1 MNMPNKNGFAK
12 LLVVDDDDLVLQ
24 GFKSVLS
31 GEGYEVDE
39 VNSGRAA
46 LKLIRRDR
54 FDLVLV
60 DLMMEGI
67 DGLGVL
73 REVKKKSPD
82 TVVVIVT
89 GYESIE
95 SILEAMRWGAYDYL
109 IKPCSEIDL
118 KMTIRRGLEK
128 QRIERK
134 LVGAERL
141 AAITKTALATNHKIS
156 SPLETIVLE
165 TELLLRKGDEFDEK
179 GKERLEAILQEAF
192 RIKDIMK
199 KMSHI
204 TEPVISEYMDSVK
217 MVDMGRSKT
226 TFHSL
231 KEGGKKK

>member
-165 TELLLRKGDEFDEK
+165 TELYPQF
-179 GKERLEAILQEAF
+179 
-192 RIKDIMK
+192 
-199 KMSHI
+199 
-204 TEPVISEYMDSVK
+204 Y
-217 MVDMGRSKT
+217 
-226 TFHSL
+226 
-231 KEGGKKK
+231 